1 MIEASIDHSNGWL
14 LSNEVVDLYSTEEPQ
29 KAFHKCVTEHNVI
42 SCDAMSCYAESYHV
56 ALHALTLTHSDIL
69 TLLATRFLPL
79 NPSNT
84 FIPLIHCRRIAFCL
98 DVHNEAVKCMR
109 YPPDAYKKEL
119 ALGDK
124 DRKDEKSIEELIK
137 ELEDEY
143 EE

>member
-1 MIEASIDHSNGWL
+1 
-14 LSNEVVDLYSTEEPQ
+14 
-29 KAFHKCVTEHNVI
+29 
-42 SCDAMSCYAESYHV
+42 MSCRVAHYALS
-56 ALHALTLTHSDIL
+56 LTHSTIL
-69 TLLATRFLPL
+69 TRLATRVLAL
-79 NPSNT
+79 NPSNMLT
-84 FIPLIHCRRIAFCL
+84 PLFHCRRIAFCL

>member
-1 MIEASIDHSNGWL
+1 
-14 LSNEVVDLYSTEEPQ
+14 
-29 KAFHKCVTEHNVI
+29 
-42 SCDAMSCYAESYHV
+42 MSCHV

-69 TLLATRFLPL
+69 TLLVSRFLQL
-79 NPSNT
+79 NPSNK